1 MFRQLTV
8 IVLLIG
14 FAAQSFNLGW
24 LVLDYSANKSSYQR
38 NCENK
43 AKPMMLCHGKCQ
55 MYKKLKSE
63 HQKEEQFPDSRG
75 GIKIDVLCSRSEV
88 VVPVLITTEIPGLNF
103 PRYTQAFPVPA
114 MIDIFHPPA

>member
-8 IVLLIG
+8 ILLLIG

-24 LVLDYSANKSSYQR
+24 LVLDYSTNKSSYQR

-55 MYKKLKSE
+55 MYKKLKAE
-63 HQKEEQFPDSRG
+63 HQKEKEFPESRG
-75 GIKIDVLCSRSEV
+75 GNKIDVLCSRPEIA
-88 VVPVLITTEIPGLNF
+88 VPDLITAEVPGLSF
-103 PRYTQAFPVPA
+103 PVYVQSFPVPA
-114 MIDIFHPPA
+114 TIDIFHPPA

>member
-8 IVLLIG
+8 ILLLIG

-24 LVLDYSANKSSYQR
+24 LVLDYSANKSSYQQH
-38 NCENK
+38 CENK

-63 HQKEEQFPDSRG
+63 HQKEEQFPETRG
-75 GIKIDVLCSRSEV
+75 GSKIDVLCSRPEV
-88 VVPVLITTEIPGLNF
+88 AIPDLFAVEVPGLNC
-103 PRYTQAFPVPA
+103 PLYVQSFPVA
-114 MIDIFHPPA
+114 ATIDIFHPPA

>member
-8 IVLLIG
+8 ILLLIG

-24 LVLDYSANKSSYQR
+24 LVLDYSANKLAYQR
-38 NCENK
+38 DCENK

-63 HQKEEQFPDSRG
+63 HQKEEQFPESKG
-75 GIKIDVLCSRSEV
+75 GNKIDVLCSRSEV
-88 VVPVLITTEIPGLNF
+88 AVPVLSTPGALSLNF
-103 PRYTQAFPVPA
+103 PLYVQSFPVA
-114 MIDIFHPPA
+114 ATFDIFHPPA